1 MRKILAKRNLLLTGL
16 ILGLVCLAA
25 CQEKPG
31 TTVVPTDTPTPT
43 TTPAPTESIVPSVE
57 PTEVPTIEPT
67 IAPTETVAPEPTIAP
82 TEVPHEHTWVK
93 KATFATCGEEGRSW
107 EECECGEI
115 QNEIITEKLPHKKC
129 TYNVIIEPTV
139 ESEGYFETT
148 CDECGT
154 IVSSGSIP
162 KHVHEWIPFVT
173 PPTCTEDGKQ
183 WEECLCGE
191 KQNEL
196 VLYATGH
203 GETEKRTTK
212 EPSVKSE
219 GEYEEYCKVCGE
231 VLKTGK
237 IKKLTPTPTPTPSVT
252 PKPTATPSPTPVP
265 ITPTPTPKVVD
276 SYEFVFNDGHTE
288 MVEEFEDGTSAWDTT
303 DMHNEVYA
311 IVVDEYLYAKEYYD
325 SEGRHLYDEE
335 LYKDTRVLHSE
346 KLGEITAIA
355 YFYEYSTG
363 THDYPNSYS
372 ILVNPDGSFNQW
384 SHIKMHENTSFGSI
398 FAGWYIQETPKGSE
412 YGYVV
417 DSDGDAVGIKYITFS
432 AGYDAEL
439 KVFPEDLVWLDEK
452 TIVFYDPKY
461 GK

>member
-43 TTPAPTESIVPSVE
+43 TTPAPTESIAPSVE

-67 IAPTETVAPEPTIAP
+67 IAPTETVAPEPTIVPTTEPTSAP
-82 TEVPHEHTWVK
+82 TETPLPTS
-93 KATFATCGEEGRSW
+93 TPTPTCTPTPT
-107 EECECGEI
+107 EI
-115 QNEIITEKLPHKKC
+115 P
-129 TYNVIIEPTV
+129 
-139 ESEGYFETT
+139 
-148 CDECGT
+148 
-154 IVSSGSIP
+154 
-162 KHVHEWIPFVT
+162 HVHEWIPFVT

-219 GEYEEYCKVCGE
+219 GEYEEYCKVCNE

-237 IKKLTPTPTPTPSVT
+237 IKKLSPTPTPTPSVT